1 MGSSFKAF
9 TVFENQDG
17 SFSNQIISK
26 NIDDLPKGDILIRVA
41 YSSLN
46 YKDGLSASGNK
57 GVTKKYPHTPG
68 IDAVGTIEDS
78 SHSDFNAGDT
88 VIVSG
93 YDLGQH
99 TSGGFGEYIRV
110 PKEWVALL
118 PEGLTKKES
127 IILGTAGMT
136 TGLCIRE
143 LQKKNGIEGK
153 MAIVTGATGGV
164 GCLGVKLLSKLG
176 AHVTAVTGKIDSGDF
191 LKSIGA
197 VEVINRDQLAEYFN
211 HPLASGKWDIG
222 IDVVGGKMLAGLMT
236 CLNLGGSVACCG
248 LVGGSTIETTIFPYI
263 LRGNSLIGIDSGNI
277 PISEKKEIWEHF
289 AEDWKLDLNDLSKTI
304 TLNEL
309 DQEIQ
314 LILKGGQKG
323 RVIISL
329 DREQ

>member
-1 MGSSFKAF
+1 MDSLFKAF
-9 TVFENQDG
+9 TVFENEDG
-17 SFSNQIISK
+17 SFKSEIISK
-26 NIDDLPKGDILIRVA
+26 SVDDLPPGDVLVRVDF
-41 YSSLN
+41 SSLN
-46 YKDGLSASGNK
+46 YKDALSATGNK

-68 IDAVGTIEDS
+68 IDAVGTVEDT
-78 SHSDFNAGDT
+78 SHSSFKIGDQ

-93 YDLGQH
+93 YDMGQN
-99 TSGGFGEYIRV
+99 TAGGFGEYIRV
-110 PKEWVALL
+110 PREWVALM

-136 TGLCIRE
+136 AGLSLRE

-153 MAIVTGATGGV
+153 LAVVTGATGGV
-164 GCLGVKLLSKLG
+164 GCLAVKLLSQLG
-176 AHVTAVTGKIDSGDF
+176 ADVTAVTGKVDSEDF

-277 PISEKKEIWEHF
+277 PISEKEEIWTLF
-289 AEDWKLDLNDLSKTI
+289 ANEWKINLNDLSRTI

-309 DQEIQ
+309 DQEIES
-314 LILKGGQKG
+314 ILKGGQVG
-323 RVIISL
+323 RVIVSL
-329 DREQ
+329 GE